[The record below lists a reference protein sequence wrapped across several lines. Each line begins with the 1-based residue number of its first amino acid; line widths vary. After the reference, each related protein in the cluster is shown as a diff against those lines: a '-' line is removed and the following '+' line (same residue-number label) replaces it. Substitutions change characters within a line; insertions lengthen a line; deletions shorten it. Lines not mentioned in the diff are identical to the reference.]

1 MRPVALGLAALLA
14 FLVAPSSAVSAAW
27 TLQESREFPV
37 GQGRTARASVLT
49 IDTNAA
55 SLRIVS
61 VPIELRRPPGALDIS
76 LLDLAAHLEQKK
88 PRDSSWAAFNGGFS
102 SSSDDIPLGLL
113 VVGGKVY
120 SQLSREQDGTS
131 LPQAKSEYSKY
142 RWSGVL
148 CQAKKNG
155 AWDII
160 PASRY
165 RPGSCYQ
172 ALQAG
177 PVVVEPDGK
186 VAVTPGEPQAR
197 RPYSRT
203 VICLS
208 GSTMKIV
215 VVGDRTH
222 LYPLARWLGNGEAK
236 GGLGC
241 RVALNLS
248 GDSSSGL
255 FVKEP
260 GKAGLRLGDGSF
272 PIPSAVIVEQKS
284 RPAK

>member
-1 MRPVALGLAALLA
+1 MRPVAPGLAILLA
-14 FLVAPSSAVSAAW
+14 FLVTPLSAAAAAW

-37 GQGRTARASVLT
+37 AQGRVARANVLT
-49 IDTNAA
+49 IDTNRAN
-55 SLRIVS
+55 LRIVS

-102 SSSDDIPLGLL
+102 SSRDDIPLGLL

-131 LPQAKSEYSKY
+131 SLQVKSEYSKY

-148 CQAKKNG
+148 CQAKENG
-155 AWDII
+155 AWDIV

-186 VAVTPGEPQAR
+186 VAIAPGESQAK

-203 VICLS
+203 VVCLS
-208 GSTMKIV
+208 GSLMKV
-215 VVGDRTH
+215 VVVSDRTH
-222 LYPLARWLGNGEAK
+222 LYPLARWLSNSEAK

-255 FVKEP
+255 VVQEP
-260 GKAGLRLGDGSF
+260 GRASLRLGDGSF

-284 RPAK
+284 RQAK